1 MLSDRDIE
9 SLLNKEIV
17 IYPYDA
23 DKNLTPVG
31 YNLNPSN
38 FVYSINSK
46 SLIQKTHTSKG
57 KPIYKIPHHD
67 TVLILT
73 QEAVW
78 VSKKIGGTFHSKVGV
93 VSLGFGHIS
102 TTLDPGWAG
111 PLLISLNNPTLHDLE
126 LPADKSFVTLIFY
139 KVRSIASRNHD
150 NDPSRSDLLKI
161 ISEETLGR
169 MTTSNRKKNFLNAI
183 SQNQIENKQHELLIR
198 AEEIISNPLA
208 YENFKI
214 VYEQLSQ
221 NSNSFIIKGFKR
233 STIQTARKLVFK
245 LLLIMLELILIIII
259 VIKLLSI
266 FTNIRYI
273 SQVHIFINLID
284 ANGFLA
290 IIALLISCLQL
301 TVSLKEE

>member
-9 SLLNKEIV
+9 SFLNKEIV
-17 IYPYDA
+17 IHPYTER
-23 DKNLTPVG
+23 NLTPVG
-31 YNLNPSN
+31 YNLNPGN

-46 SLIQKTHTSKG
+46 SLIKITHNSKG
-57 KPIYKIPHHD
+57 KPIYKILKHD

-111 PLLISLNNPTLHDLE
+111 PLLIALNNPTEQDLE

-139 KVRSIASRNHD
+139 KVRTVASRNHD

-169 MTTSNRKKNFLNAI
+169 INTS
-183 SQNQIENKQHELLIR
+183 SQNKFLTFISNNKLEQKEKELLIK

-208 YENFKI
+208 YDEFKKA
-214 VYEQLSQ
+214 YEQLSQ
-221 NSNSFIIKGFKR
+221 DSSSFIINGFKR
-233 STIQTARKLVFK
+233 SFMQTAWQFSFNIFLNG
-245 LLLIMLELILIIII
+245 LEAILIFIILLKI
-259 VIKLLSI
+259 ISTVPNLRYQEPLHTFIKA
-266 FTNIRYI
+266 
-273 SQVHIFINLID
+273 ID
-284 ANGFLA
+284 MNGFLA
-290 IIALLISCLQL
+290 ILALLISCFQL
-301 TVSLKEE
+301 SESLKEK